1 MAGTGRQYALGVKI
15 KMGKS
20 RVIVLAS
27 AGICALLAAYLANGL
42 IGAPQATPEAQIIN
56 TVKTDDVLVAA
67 KDIGTGE
74 KLGAGAVAWK
84 SWPLDNILPNMIT
97 KTKKPDAEQ
106 FYAEARA
113 GVTIYEGETIL
124 EKKVVIPGNAGFMSA
139 ILPKGMEAM
148 SVKISASTA
157 AGGFI
162 LPNDRVDVILV
173 KHVQAPGASQLV
185 TSETVI
191 SNVRVLA
198 INQMLKQ
205 AEAKEGEPAT
215 VALKEAETATL
226 ELTHPQVEILAKV
239 ESEGELAL
247 ALRSIAESDGKA
259 MQEGPQLADKYK
271 SSNKK
276 GRSSETLFV
285 RYGIETYSA
294 GN

>member
-1 MAGTGRQYALGVKI
+1 
-15 KMGKS
+15 MGKS
-20 RVIVLAS
+20 RIVVLAG
-27 AGICALLAAYLANGL
+27 AGICALMAAYLANNL
-42 IGAPQATPEAQIIN
+42 IQPKAAPEAQVIN
-56 TVKTDDVLVAA
+56 TVKTEDVLVAA
-67 KDIGTGE
+67 RDIQTGE
-74 KLGAGAVAWK
+74 KLGAGAVAWR
-84 SWPLDNILPNMIT
+84 SWPQDNLQPTMVT
-97 KTKKPDAEQ
+97 KTNKPDAEQ
-106 FYAEARA
+106 SYAEARA
-113 GVTIYEGETIL
+113 AVPMYEGETIL

-139 ILPKGMEAM
+139 ILPKGMSAI

-162 LPNDRVDVILV
+162 LPNDRVDVILT
-173 KHVQAPGASQLV
+173 KHIQVPGSSQLV

-205 AEAKEGEPAT
+205 AEAKEGEPAN

-226 ELTHPQVEILAKV
+226 ELTHPQVEVLAKV
-239 ESEGELAL
+239 EGEGELAL

-259 MQEGPQLADKYK
+259 MEEGPQLADKYK
-271 SSNKK
+271 TTNKK

>member
-1 MAGTGRQYALGVKI
+1 
-15 KMGKS
+15 MGKS
-20 RVIVLAS
+20 RIIVLAS

-42 IGAPQATPEAQIIN
+42 ISAPAPSPEAQVIN
-56 TVKTDDVLVAA
+56 TVKTEDVLVAA

-84 SWPLDNILPNMIT
+84 SWPVNNIQPNMIT
-97 KTKKPDAEQ
+97 KTNKPDAEQ
-106 FYAEARA
+106 VFAEARA

-124 EKKVVIPGNAGFMSA
+124 DKKIVFPGNAGFMSA
-139 ILPKGMEAM
+139 ILPKGMQAI

-162 LPNDRVDVILV
+162 LPNDRVDVILT
-173 KHVQAPGASQLV
+173 KHIQVPGASQLI

-205 AEAKEGEPAT
+205 AVAKEGEPAT

-226 ELTHPQVEILAKV
+226 ELTHIQSEILARV

-247 ALRSIAESDGKA
+247 ALRSIAENDGKS
-259 MQEGPQLADKYK
+259 MEIGPQLADKYK
-271 SSNKK
+271 SDNKK

-285 RYGIETYSA
+285 RYGIETYAA

>member
-1 MAGTGRQYALGVKI
+1 
-15 KMGKS
+15 MGKS
-20 RVIVLAS
+20 RIVILAG
-27 AGICALLAAYLANGL
+27 AGICALLAAYLANGM
-42 IGAPQATPEAQIIN
+42 IKPAPTPEAQIIN
-56 TVKTDDVLVAA
+56 TVKTEDVLVAA
-67 KDIGTGE
+67 RDIGTGE
-74 KLGAGAVAWK
+74 MLGAGAVAWK
-84 SWPLDNILPNMIT
+84 SWPLDNVQPNMIT
-97 KTKKPDAEQ
+97 KTAKPDAEQ
-106 FYAEARA
+106 AYAQARA
-113 GVTIYEGETIL
+113 AVPMYEGETIL
-124 EKKVVIPGNAGFMSA
+124 EKKVVTPGNAGFMSA
-139 ILPKGMEAM
+139 ILPKGMEAI

-162 LPNDRVDVILV
+162 LPNDRVDVILT

-205 AEAKEGEPAT
+205 AAAKEGEPAT

-226 ELTHPQVEILAKV
+226 ELTHAQAEVLAKV

-247 ALRSIAESDGKA
+247 ALRSIAENDGKD
-259 MQEGPQLADKYK
+259 MEVGPQLAEKYK
-271 SSNKK
+271 SGNKK

>member
-1 MAGTGRQYALGVKI
+1 MAGTGRSYALGVRK

-20 RVIVLAS
+20 RITVLAG

-42 IGAPQATPEAQIIN
+42 ISPKPAPEAQIIN
-56 TVKTDDVLVAA
+56 TVKTEDVLIAA
-67 KDIGTGE
+67 KDIPTGQ
-74 KLGAGAVAWK
+74 KLGAGSVVWK
-84 SWPLDNILPNMIT
+84 SWPLDNVQPNMIT
-97 KTKKPDAEQ
+97 KTAKPDAEQ
-106 FYAEARA
+106 AYAEARA
-113 GVTIYEGETIL
+113 GVPIYEGETIL
-124 EKKVVIPGNAGFMSA
+124 EKKVVTPGNAGFMSA
-139 ILPKGMEAM
+139 ILPKGMEAI

-162 LPNDRVDVILV
+162 LPNDRVDVILT
-173 KHVQAPGASQLV
+173 KHIQAPGASQLV

-205 AEAKEGEPAT
+205 AEAKEGEPST

-259 MQEGPQLADKYK
+259 MEIGPQLAEKYK
-271 SSNKK
+271 SDNKK

>member
-1 MAGTGRQYALGVKI
+1 
-15 KMGKS
+15 MGKS
-20 RVIVLAS
+20 RIVVLAG

-42 IGAPQATPEAQIIN
+42 IQPKEAPEAQIIN
-56 TVKTDDVLVAA
+56 TVKTEDVLIAA
-67 KDIGTGE
+67 RDIQTGE
-74 KLGAGAVAWK
+74 KLGAGSVAWK
-84 SWPLDNILPNMIT
+84 TWPLDNVQPNMIT
-97 KTKKPDAEQ
+97 KTAKPDAEQ
-106 FYAEARA
+106 TYAEARA
-113 GVTIYEGETIL
+113 STPLYEGETIL
-124 EKKVVIPGNAGFMSA
+124 EKKLVTPGNAGFMSA
-139 ILPKGMEAM
+139 ILPKGMSAI

-162 LPNDRVDVILV
+162 LPNDRVDVILTKQTQV
-173 KHVQAPGASQLV
+173 SGGGQLV

-191 SNVRVLA
+191 SNVRILA

-205 AEAKEGEPAT
+205 AEAKEGETAT

-226 ELTHPQVEILAKV
+226 ELTHPQAEILARV

-259 MQEGPQLADKYK
+259 MELGPQLADKYK

>member
-1 MAGTGRQYALGVKI
+1 
-15 KMGKS
+15 MGKS
-20 RVIVLAS
+20 RIIVLAS
-27 AGICALLAAYLANGL
+27 AGVCALLAAYLANGL
-42 IGAPQATPEAQIIN
+42 ISAPQPTPEAQIIN
-56 TVKTDDVLVAA
+56 TVKTEDVLVAA
-67 KDIGTGE
+67 KNIGTGE

-84 SWPLDNILPNMIT
+84 TWPLDNVQANMIT

-106 FYAEARA
+106 VFAEARA
-113 GVTIYEGETIL
+113 GVTIYEGETIID
-124 EKKVVIPGNAGFMSA
+124 KKIVFPGNAGFMSA
-139 ILPKGMEAM
+139 ILPKGMEAI
-148 SVKISASTA
+148 SAKISASTA

-162 LPNDRVDVILV
+162 LPNDRVDVILT
-173 KHVQAPGASQLV
+173 KHISVTGGGNLV
-185 TSETVI
+185 TSETVV

-226 ELTHPQVEILAKV
+226 ELTHPQAEILARV

-247 ALRSIAESDGKA
+247 ALRSIAENDGKS
-259 MQEGPQLADKYK
+259 MEIGPQLADKYK
-271 SSNKK
+271 SDNKK
-276 GRSSETLFV
+276 GHSSETLFV